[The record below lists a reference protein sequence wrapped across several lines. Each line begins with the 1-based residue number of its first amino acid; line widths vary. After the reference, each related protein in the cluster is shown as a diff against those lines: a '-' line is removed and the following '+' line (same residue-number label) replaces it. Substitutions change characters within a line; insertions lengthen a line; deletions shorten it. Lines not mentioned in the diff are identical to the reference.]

1 MKYNVEIFA
10 LVYKS
15 LDYLHFITKQ
25 LKSDYCNANGWYVG
39 VRLILNDATDEVKEE
54 VKKLD
59 IPYTIFE
66 NPDPSEYYIN
76 RVYRA
81 YNHGIVTSKFDNICM
96 VNSDN
101 AFTRNWLD
109 NLLRHHNGINIPS
122 PFLVESGKR
131 GLGMNHNKSIKIN
144 FGTSPKTYNAKAF
157 EEYSDSIRIN
167 MTRPNGL
174 YVALFEKQRLIDVGL
189 YPEGNIYNTG
199 VGKFGDRFIES
210 GDMFLFRKLQSEFG
224 MNHITVLN
232 SIMYHIQE
240 GEKDD

>member
-66 NPDPSEYYIN
+66 NDNPNEYYIN

-81 YNHGIVTSKFDNICM
+81 YNHGIITSRYDNICM

-101 AFTRNWLD
+101 AFTRNWMS
-109 NLLRHHNGINIPS
+109 NLLYHHNGINIPS

-131 GLGMNHNKSIKIN
+131 GFGPKAISKN
-144 FGTSPKTYNAKAF
+144 FGRSPATYDAKAF
-157 EEYSDSIRIN
+157 EEYADSIRMN
-167 MTRPNGL
+167 MTKPNGL
-174 YVALFEKQRLIDVGL
+174 YVALFEKQRLIDAGL
-189 YPEGNIYNTG
+189 YPEGNIYDTG
-199 VGKFGDRFIES
+199 VGMFGGRFIES
-210 GDMFLFRKLQSEFG
+210 SDMFLFRKLQTEFG
-224 MNHITVLN
+224 MKHITVLN

-240 GEKDD
+240 GEKDE